1 MRRVTPDDTW
11 PESWKYSYPY
21 DLQEVYGQ
29 VSCRGYAY
37 AYENRRSRTLAL
49 IEEVVPAGARVLD
62 VAAAQGNFSLALAE
76 GVTGSRGMTCEQSW
90 STM

>member
-1 MRRVTPDDTW
+1 MRRVTPDHTW

-29 VSCRGYAY
+29 VNCHGYAY

-49 IEEVVPAGARVLD
+49 VEDVVPPGP
-62 VAAAQGNFSLALAE
+62 GCW
-76 GVTGSRGMTCEQSW
+76 M
-90 STM
+90 